1 MGHIIT
7 CEPMIIMDTE
17 FGCLMGCTRLE
28 SNLAA
33 NSRVLIGTS
42 SINHGFSS
50 MPCLITGGYPLKERI
65 FHSTLSGKPE
75 GKS

>member
-1 MGHIIT
+1 MGNIIT
-7 CEPMIIMDTE
+7 GDPMIIMDTE

-42 SINHGFSS
+42 SKSWIFQHAMFDYWRVSIKSTDFS
-50 MPCLITGGYPLKERI
+50 
-65 FHSTLSGKPE
+65 
-75 GKS
+75 